1 MKEVKA
7 LLKFLAAMSVSGLLL
22 FACTNPIDP
31 SPDPDPGNSD
41 TTVEA
46 LDNILNQFRLSSAAV
61 KIAGHAPSSS
71 GSAGLKFNIKDTL
84 HLVEGVHVP
93 IRFLHTETT
102 NVAGVYIHV
111 IGGSFSSTHYYD
123 VPEIPEHE
131 ESDTVSVVMV
141 GFDIDELSP
150 GVPPAGAPFVFD
162 IILIPHDPNGNPL
175 DETTVPVIV
184 DDFNNSGNSPEPCG
198 LSTGQWVWEE
208 SYIPKDPDDGT
219 YHFFN
224 SPNKVWG
231 LLGQNIKGCC
241 INGVSNYG
249 ATCLNADSTFERTL
263 NFQTFFIYREESFI
277 FSEDG
282 TFARFTSQFNA
293 NPFPEES
300 DFCGG
305 GQGLVKEKLNNV
317 SYSGN
322 WTTQNFSLPEDL
334 NEYYATADY
343 LTLQTT
349 SSTGFGYGNPGG
361 IIHQLSCD
369 YLILIQLDN
378 EGGGR
383 NLFKVYRRISS
394 PEDLLWYAM
403 NS

>member
-41 TTVEA
+41 PATVEE
-46 LDNILNQFRLSSAAV
+46 LDNIFIQFRLSSAAV
-61 KIAGHAPSSS
+61 KIAGHAPTSS
-71 GSAGLKFNIKDTL
+71 GSSGLKFNIKDTL
-84 HLVEGVHVP
+84 RLIEGVDIP

-102 NVAGVYIHV
+102 DVKGVYIQV
-111 IGGSFSSTHYYD
+111 VGGSFSSTHYYD
-123 VPEIPEHE
+123 LPEIAESE
-131 ESDTVSVVMV
+131 ESDTVSIVMLD
-141 GFDIDELSP
+141 FEIDDELP
-150 GVPPAGAPFVFD
+150 GVPPAGAPFE
-162 IILIPHDPNGNPL
+162 IELTPHGPDGTPL
-175 DETTVPVIV
+175 GQVTVPVV
-184 DDFNNSGNSPEPCG
+184 VENFNNSANSPEPCG

-208 SYIPKDPDDGT
+208 SYIPKNPDDGT
-219 YHFFN
+219 YNFFN

-231 LLGQNIKGCC
+231 LIGQLINGCC
-241 INGVSNYG
+241 IDGVSAYG
-249 ATCLNADSTFERTL
+249 ATCLNADPKFERTL
-263 NFQTFFIYREESFI
+263 NFQTFFNYREEAFI
-277 FSEDG
+277 FSDDG
-282 TFARFTSQFNA
+282 TFVRFTSQFNA

-305 GQGLVKEKLNNV
+305 SQGLVKEVLNNV
-317 SYSGN
+317 TYFGN
-322 WTTQNFSLPEDL
+322 WTTQNFPLPEGL
-334 NEYYATADY
+334 NKYYATADY

-394 PEDLLWYAM
+394 PEDLKWYAM